1 MYWSPTIAT
10 GNSNTTGAR
19 LQRVWEDD
27 DGDDD
32 DDNEAVLEWM
42 DDDALVWVRKGASKI
57 GRSVVSTLYPYRTG
71 FTDTTYMDQ
80 QQQDRRAGAKILGN
94 GL

>member
-1 MYWSPTIAT
+1 MSVGKMMMAMMKQF
-10 GNSNTTGAR
+10 SNG
-19 LQRVWEDD
+19 
-27 DGDDD
+27 
-32 DDNEAVLEWM
+32 WM
-42 DDDALVWVRKGASKI
+42 MMHPCGLGKSASEI

-80 QQQDRRAGAKILGN
+80 QQQDRQAGAKILGN